1 MKQLIQKL
9 IEPFGYTFRRIDS
22 LKPYNPFV
30 RNFEFPGA
38 NFRMWISNRDV
49 SSWYASDLGL
59 NSGEFYAL
67 QNLVKPG
74 DNVLEIGSHHGFT
87 GLYLSRFVGEN
98 GRVFG
103 LEANPSNALIDQ
115 AQMVLNGFKNL
126 QFKHAAA
133 SDKPGNLKISSNHNA
148 AISNDGTDVE
158 AITGDMLDAQ
168 FGPFNVLKVD
178 VEGYEVEV
186 LRGCREI
193 LKRSPKLAIEI
204 HNDEIPK
211 RGHSLDDLL
220 DLIDA
225 EKYQGEMIVR
235 PKSPTDRI
243 PFSISALKSLKRDP
257 NLEYLAVNVFLVRK

>member
-1 MKQLIQKL
+1 
-9 IEPFGYTFRRIDS
+9 
-22 LKPYNPFV
+22 
-30 RNFEFPGA
+30 
-38 NFRMWISNRDV
+38 MWISNEDAN
-49 SSWYASDLGL
+49 SWYTSDLGL

-67 QNLVKPG
+67 QKLVKPG
-74 DNVLEIGSHHGFT
+74 DNILEIGSHHGFT

-103 LEANPSNALIDQ
+103 VEANSSNAQIDDSR
-115 AQMVLNGFKNL
+115 MTLNGFKNL
-126 QFKHAAA
+126 CFKHAAG
-133 SDKPGNLKISSNHNA
+133 SDKPGTLKISSSHNA
-148 AISNDGTDVE
+148 VISNDGADVE

-168 FGPFNVLKVD
+168 FGPFNVLKID
-178 VEGYEVEV
+178 VEGYEIEA

-204 HNDEIPK
+204 HNEEIPK

-220 DLIDA
+220 NLINA

-243 PFSISALKSLKRDP
+243 PFSIAALKGLKRDP
-257 NLEYLAVNVFLVRK
+257 KAEYLAVNVFLIRK